1 VDIQLHEVGKLLK
14 DRNLKLEITTAAKDR
29 IITEGYDPQYGARPM
44 KRAIQR
50 LIQDPLALKLIT
62 GGFAEGGTILV
73 DAGAEAEAALTF
85 TKLVPVP
92 VAAETAEARR

>member
-50 LIQDPLALKLIT
+50 LIQDPLALQLIT

-85 TKLVPVP
+85 TKLVPAP

>member
-1 VDIQLHEVGKLLK
+1 
-14 DRNLKLEITTAAKDR
+14 
-29 IITEGYDPQYGARPM
+29 M